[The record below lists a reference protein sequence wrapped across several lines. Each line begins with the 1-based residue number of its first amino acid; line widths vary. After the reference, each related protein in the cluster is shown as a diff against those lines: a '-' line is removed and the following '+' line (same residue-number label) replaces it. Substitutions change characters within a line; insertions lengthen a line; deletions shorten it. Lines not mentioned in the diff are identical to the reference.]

1 MKILI
6 MGLPGS
12 GKTTL
17 AKSLNKELNFI
28 HLNADEVRAKFND
41 WDFSYEG
48 RKRQA
53 ERMRDLASSGN
64 FILDFV
70 CPKKEFISIV
80 EPDFIIWMDTI
91 KVSRFEDTNKAFNEP
106 ELYDMCIENFDYDT
120 AAILWKLNSD
130 LLLKLSLGA
139 LLEQSEHS

>member
-1 MKILI
+1 

-17 AKSLNKELNFI
+17 ANSLNEKLNYI
-28 HLNADEVRAKFND
+28 HLNADEVRKKFDD

-53 ERMRDLASSGN
+53 ERMKNLSSNGN

-70 CPKKEFISIV
+70 CPKKEFLSIV
-80 EPDFIIWMDTI
+80 DPDYVIWMDTI
-91 KVSRFEDTNKAFNEP
+91 KESRFEDTNKIFSRP
-106 ELYDMCIENFDYDT
+106 IRYDIRVENFEYDVE
-120 AAILWKLNSD
+120 A
-130 LLLKLSLGA
+130 LLLKLIA
-139 LLEQSEHS
+139 DIRIERK